1 MNNLLKKKTTLLLT
15 LCMIIGMTGL
25 PITAYAE
32 GLVSGAADK
41 AAPEIGFSVTDS
53 VYGATELKEEKLPML
68 FSPMSAVEWE
78 GDGDA
83 DSPYQVSSAEHL
95 ADIPNQGLDKYYI
108 QTANIYLT
116 EAGYTDWTPLGT
128 YAAPFTAKYDGDGYV
143 IRGLTVTGSNNNA
156 SLLGFVS
163 GGAVIENIHIR
174 DANVTGGLN
183 VGILVGIISD
193 GGGATGGATI
203 RNCSTGG
210 MVSGTARVGGM
221 IGAVQ
226 HDDAVIRESFS
237 TADVAADPA
246 NSSQRGAAGGLAGFV
261 LSGLVENCYASG
273 QVTAGRY
280 TGGFAGE
287 MQGGTARYCY
297 ANVPVAGTNPG
308 GFLGYKQGSP
318 TITSCFFDSDSAGT
332 TSSAAGTVKRA
343 TEMKQQ
349 GTFSDWDFTCIWS
362 ISEDAFYPVLRY
374 YDSKWTPDERIA
386 GDLSAISWGLIRDE
400 NTNQTAVIVDLNLP
414 LSGGLGS
421 TIAWS
426 ADIEGII
433 NTETGA
439 VTRPADHD
447 QIVVLT
453 ATVSYAGGT
462 SRSKTFTLIVISGA
476 FAWGGSGSEAD
487 PYQVSSAAH
496 LDDLRNLMG
505 PGVHFIQ
512 TENIDLTGINWTPI
526 GINTP
531 DSAQFTG
538 TYDGNNKTISNMT
551 IDSDAIQ
558 YIGLFGYVGS
568 GGTLENITLENISIN
583 SSRSSARV
591 GGLTGQN
598 RGGTIKDSCVSGS
611 ITATGE
617 SARTG
622 GLIGDSYLGGTIE
635 NSRTSCTVTGGEGV
649 INTIGGLVGRQQGGS
664 IRNSYSTGNATG
676 TYYVGGLVGYLLGS
690 GTIEYCYST
699 GNVTVTGTPY
709 SGDIGGLVGCANDGT
724 ITNCCSTGNVS
735 GEPDLTGSYFAG
747 GLVGSVYDVNIT
759 DSYSTG
765 SVTLSC
771 GDSDTNQGGFI
782 GYVGSS
788 SVTLENCYSTGN
800 VTNLNLSDGSLGGF
814 IGSKSN
820 YTPTITSCYYL
831 DTAAGA
837 SAGGEPLTDAE
848 LKQWES
854 FVGWDFGGIW
864 LVEEGHDTPVLSWQV
879 DFAGGDGSADAP
891 YQIETALQLNKVRGY
906 LGDSNIHFE
915 QKNDITLPN
924 VAAGESNWAPIGTDL
939 TPFTGT
945 YDGGGY
951 SISNLTINNSTIQCV
966 GLFGSVGTGGTLEN
980 IRLTGVN
987 ISSITWGAY
996 VGGVTGVNQGTVI
1009 NSSSEGSVSGGD
1021 SANVGGLIGNGGGV
1035 ITYNYSAANVTGG
1048 NNANVGGLLGR
1059 SYVSTSDNYSTGTI
1073 TGGDNARVGGLIGD
1087 VDDGTV
1093 TNSYSTGS
1101 ASGGTGASSGGLI
1114 GGGNAT
1120 VNDSYYLDTAG
1131 TSAGGAPL
1139 TAAQMKQWESFEGWN
1154 FDSVWKIGQNIS
1166 YPTLQWQT
1174 WTADEEITAAV
1185 AALAW
1190 TDIQGTNS
1198 AENDVTSALVLITSG
1213 GRDTVISWSADPTGY
1228 INTSNGTLSKPYTDE
1243 VIVTLTATVSK
1254 GSGIPQTKPFSLTIK
1269 SLTPDEAITLD
1280 KNALTWADIKG
1291 TNSAENN
1298 VMTALILPSTG
1309 TSGTTTITWSVDPA
1323 GNIEI
1328 DSGIG
1333 TVTRPERS
1341 QGDKTVTLTATISR
1355 DGGTS
1360 QTKDFI
1366 LTVKAEPP
1374 TSDSGGDDSS
1384 SSSPPPA
1391 NTDPQTAVIT
1401 SDAINKET
1409 RMTPEGKTVEIFT
1422 VQSTTASQIQQ
1433 AKQEGKASVEFSIA
1447 SSPTAI
1453 TDISIPSAVLESTAG
1468 LNVAISTPNATLELP
1483 AALVNALAAAGKDLS
1498 ISVSRGEEIEDPE
1511 GGTVLGTPTEIISDI
1526 VGTTQVTIPFAG
1538 ISVPD
1543 DPGERTAFLASL
1555 AVFTYHSDGE
1565 TEVINGEIIYDTNGN
1580 PVSITFPV
1588 DKFSTFAVVKLNKRT
1603 VALTPGSPAASLN
1616 GLTVTLDAPAFIEPK
1631 SNRTLAPLRFVGE
1644 ALGAKVEW
1652 DPAARQVTVRD
1663 GDKVIILTLDSQLAL
1678 LDGQSTRIDCAP
1690 VIVPPGRTF
1699 VPCALS
1705 VRRWARKWRMTEP
1718 RRGSLLPGSMERNK
1732 SAWNSLARKTAPS
1745 SLMNSGGTVTNCSV
1759 SGVVYSSRGTG
1770 FMGGLIGWNERTVI
1784 GCGSSCSVTANT
1796 DEFSYV
1802 GGLIGETYYGG
1813 GILNCYST
1821 GNVSGT
1827 RYAGGLI
1834 GTIEDEDI
1842 SNSYSTGDVTLSG
1855 SLVAFAGGLI
1865 GYISAPHNDNAITN
1879 CYSSGS
1885 VTLSQSNP
1893 SARLGGFI
1901 GDVDSTGQTT
1911 ITNCYSTGNVNGRDA
1926 AYIGGFIGKKIVDI
1940 SISNSYYLDT
1950 AADASAG
1957 GDPLTGAEMKQQES
1971 FVGWDFD
1978 VTWRI
1983 INGYTNPLLQWQE
1996 LTADERIITDWLAL
2010 DWDDIKGANSAENNV
2025 TVDLVLPSTGTS
2037 GTTTITW
2044 SVDPAGNIN
2053 LTNGKVTRPSYSQGD
2068 KTVTLTATISR
2079 DGGTSQTK
2087 DFTLTVKAQ
2096 PSTGGDSDSGDLYT
2110 LQPAATQNIS
2120 AASGGEVSHEGV
2132 KVTIPAGTLP
2142 QDATVSITKLTE
2154 AQAVN
2159 SVPAGLQV
2167 KLGSDIYE
2175 ITTTGERNFGDNT
2188 LTIQIPF
2195 DPDKIG
2201 TGELPVIHYRD
2212 EATGEWLELPTTL
2225 EQDPVSGQWYAVT
2238 HVNHLTK
2245 FAVISTKKK
2254 QITLVIGQENASING
2269 DFYFLDAAPYLDSKA
2284 NRTLA
2289 PLRFIG
2295 EALGAK
2301 VDWDPATRQVTVS
2314 DGGKILLLTL
2324 DSATVYING
2333 QAVTIDCAP
2342 LSPCHWAG
2350 PSSPCALSARIWAL
2364 RWSMMPSPR
2373 NQDCE
2378 VMRQTVSN
2386 QSNRP
2391 PGLPN
2396 NELSSVK

>member
-1 MNNLLKKKTTLLLT
+1 MRTVNNLLKKKTTLLLT

-476 FAWGGSGSEAD
+476 FAWEGSGSEAD

-538 TYDGNNKTISNMT
+538 AYDGNNKTISNMT

-735 GEPDLTGSYFAG
+735 GEPDLTVSYFAG

-1174 WTADEEITAAV
+1174 WTADEEITADLI
-1185 AALAW
+1185 ALIWDDIRGMNDSASEVT
-1190 TDIQGTNS
+1190 TDLALPGTG
-1198 AENDVTSALVLITSG
+1198 ARGTAIA
-1213 GRDTVISWSADPTGY
+1213 WSAAPTGY
-1228 INTSNGTLSKPYTDE
+1228 INTSDGTLTKPYTDE
-1243 VIVTLTATVSK
+1243 VIVTLTASVSK
-1254 GSGIPQTKPFSLTIK
+1254 SGGTTQTKSFSLTVK
-1269 SLTPDEAITLD
+1269 PLTPDEAIALD
-1280 KNALTWADIKG
+1280 KAALTWDIIKG
-1291 TNSAENN
+1291 TNIAEDY
-1298 VMTALILPSTG
+1298 VTADLELPDTG
-1309 TSGTTTITWSVDPA
+1309 ASGTTAITWSAAPEGYIDISDGKVTLPDD
-1323 GNIEI
+1323 GN
-1328 DSGIG
+1328 
-1333 TVTRPERS
+1333 
-1341 QGDKTVTLTATISR
+1341 KTVTLTAAITR
-1355 DGGTS
+1355 DGKQQEKTFDLTIIAHYPVTFTAGTGGSITVGTS
-1360 QTKDFI
+1360 GSYEAGTVIDISAAPDSGYQFDKWITGSGGSFGNTASASTTFTVPANAVTVTATFTRRGSGDRDDREGSGNSGGKDTPPKPAEPEYKAEVKAGDGEEEVLI
-1366 LTVKAEPP
+1366 VTVDKNSETASVDADLQSLDKGGSVITIPTVPDVDAYSVSLPVTSLSTADAQGTLTV
-1374 TSDSGGDDSS
+1374 
-1384 SSSPPPA
+1384 
-1391 NTDPQTAVIT
+1391 NTDKGSIT
-1401 SDAINKET
+1401 IPSNMLTGIPGISGSKAQISIAQGDKNALSDAVKAAVGDRPLIRLT
-1409 RMTPEGKTVEIFT
+1409 VSIDGKQTEWSNPSIPVTV
-1422 VQSTTASQIQQ
+1422 
-1433 AKQEGKASVEFSIA
+1433 SIPYT
-1447 SSPTAI
+1447 PTAAELANHE
-1453 TDISIPSAVLESTAG
+1453 SIVVWYIDGSGNAVSVPNGRYDPATGTVTFNTTHFSHYAIVYVHKTFSDLGSAEWARKPVEVMASKGIINGT
-1468 LNVAISTPNATLELP
+1468 
-1483 AALVNALAAAGKDLS
+1483 GKD
-1498 ISVSRGEEIEDPE
+1498 
-1511 GGTVLGTPTEIISDI
+1511 
-1526 VGTTQVTIPFAG
+1526 
-1538 ISVPD
+1538 
-1543 DPGERTAFLASL
+1543 
-1555 AVFTYHSDGE
+1555 
-1565 TEVINGEIIYDTNGN
+1565 
-1580 PVSITFPV
+1580 TF
-1588 DKFSTFAVVKLNKRT
+1588 
-1603 VALTPGSPAASLN
+1603 SPAASITRADYLV
-1616 GLTVTLDAPAFIEPK
+1616 LLVKTLELAAEFDSNFDDIDK
-1631 SNRTLAPLRFVGE
+1631 S
-1644 ALGAKVEW
+1644 
-1652 DPAARQVTVRD
+1652 
-1663 GDKVIILTLDSQLAL
+1663 
-1678 LDGQSTRIDCAP
+1678 
-1690 VIVPPGRTF
+1690 
-1699 VPCALS
+1699 
-1705 VRRWARKWRMTEP
+1705 
-1718 RRGSLLPGSMERNK
+1718 
-1732 SAWNSLARKTAPS
+1732 
-1745 SLMNSGGTVTNCSV
+1745 
-1759 SGVVYSSRGTG
+1759 
-1770 FMGGLIGWNERTVI
+1770 
-1784 GCGSSCSVTANT
+1784 
-1796 DEFSYV
+1796 
-1802 GGLIGETYYGG
+1802 TYYYDAI
-1813 GILNCYST
+1813 GIAKKLDIAAGS
-1821 GNVSGT
+1821 GNNRFNPRESISRQDMMVMTARALERFKGLKVSDTNGELDKF
-1827 RYAGGLI
+1827 A
-1834 GTIEDEDI
+1834 DKEDI
-1842 SNSYSTGDVTLSG
+1842 
-1855 SLVAFAGGLI
+1855 
-1865 GYISAPHNDNAITN
+1865 
-1879 CYSSGS
+1879 
-1885 VTLSQSNP
+1885 
-1893 SARLGGFI
+1893 
-1901 GDVDSTGQTT
+1901 
-1911 ITNCYSTGNVNGRDA
+1911 
-1926 AYIGGFIGKKIVDI
+1926 
-1940 SISNSYYLDT
+1940 
-1950 AADASAG
+1950 
-1957 GDPLTGAEMKQQES
+1957 AE
-1971 FVGWDFD
+1971 
-1978 VTWRI
+1978 
-1983 INGYTNPLLQWQE
+1983 Y
-1996 LTADERIITDWLAL
+1996 
-2010 DWDDIKGANSAENNV
+2010 
-2025 TVDLVLPSTGTS
+2025 
-2037 GTTTITW
+2037 
-2044 SVDPAGNIN
+2044 
-2053 LTNGKVTRPSYSQGD
+2053 
-2068 KTVTLTATISR
+2068 
-2079 DGGTSQTK
+2079 
-2087 DFTLTVKAQ
+2087 
-2096 PSTGGDSDSGDLYT
+2096 
-2110 LQPAATQNIS
+2110 
-2120 AASGGEVSHEGV
+2120 
-2132 KVTIPAGTLP
+2132 
-2142 QDATVSITKLTE
+2142 
-2154 AQAVN
+2154 AVN
-2159 SVPAGLQV
+2159 SMSALITEGL
-2167 KLGSDIYE
+2167 IA
-2175 ITTTGERNFGDNT
+2175 
-2188 LTIQIPF
+2188 
-2195 DPDKIG
+2195 G
-2201 TGELPVIHYRD
+2201 TGNKLNPCAY
-2212 EATGEWLELPTTL
+2212 
-2225 EQDPVSGQWYAVT
+2225 
-2238 HVNHLTK
+2238 
-2245 FAVISTKKK
+2245 
-2254 QITLVIGQENASING
+2254 
-2269 DFYFLDAAPYLDSKA
+2269 
-2284 NRTLA
+2284 
-2289 PLRFIG
+2289 
-2295 EALGAK
+2295 
-2301 VDWDPATRQVTVS
+2301 ATR
-2314 DGGKILLLTL
+2314 
-2324 DSATVYING
+2324 AEA
-2333 QAVTIDCAP
+2333 AVFLYNIYRKYP
-2342 LSPCHWAG
+2342 
-2350 PSSPCALSARIWAL
+2350 
-2364 RWSMMPSPR
+2364 
-2373 NQDCE
+2373 
-2378 VMRQTVSN
+2378 
-2386 QSNRP
+2386 
-2391 PGLPN
+2391 
-2396 NELSSVK
+2396 